1 MSLDS
6 NYSIKEINELCEI
19 NSSNYSKKDNW
30 DFINYLDTKNIIKGE
45 INEIQLFDPNY
56 DKVPSRAKRKVKIDD
71 IIISTVRPN
80 QEHYGMIK
88 NKIDNF
94 LVSTGFTTL
103 TVDKTQAKPEFIYY
117 YITQKYITESLQT
130 IAEQSTTSYPSIK
143 PSDIGNLLIELPPLE
158 IQEKISQILTSIEN
172 KITVNKEININL
184 RNLIKILYKNYFESF
199 ELDNI
204 PDNWEMVN
212 IESIINIYNGY
223 SYKGNELQESDCAM
237 VTIKNFNRDGSF
249 RTDGFKEIVY
259 SSKIKNYHFINEN
272 DVLISCTDVTQDADI
287 IGNCIILLDKQNY
300 NELIMSM
307 DLVKI
312 ESKLP
317 EINNFLLATIFKSYN
332 FKKHILGYVNG
343 TTVLHLDKKGIKK
356 FEIALPK
363 NLSELKN
370 ISERFEIIYD
380 EIQCNQKEIN
390 KLVNLRD
397 TLLPKLMSGEIDVS
411 KIDI

>member
-172 KITVNKEININL
+172 KITVNKEINKNFTEINL
-184 RNLIKILYKNYFESF
+184 SLIYECIIGIFLFIIKKYFILTDFEVSYIKLICMKDLSFDLTNLIGQSL
-199 ELDNI
+199 L
-204 PDNWEMVN
+204 
-212 IESIINIYNGY
+212 
-223 SYKGNELQESDCAM
+223 
-237 VTIKNFNRDGSF
+237 KNFYFQRD
-249 RTDGFKEIVY
+249 
-259 SSKIKNYHFINEN
+259 
-272 DVLISCTDVTQDADI
+272 L
-287 IGNCIILLDKQNY
+287 
-300 NELIMSM
+300 
-307 DLVKI
+307 LVK
-312 ESKLP
+312 L
-317 EINNFLLATIFKSYN
+317 IFK
-332 FKKHILGYVNG
+332 I
-343 TTVLHLDKKGIKK
+343 VLMLI
-356 FEIALPK
+356 
-363 NLSELKN
+363 
-370 ISERFEIIYD
+370 
-380 EIQCNQKEIN
+380 
-390 KLVNLRD
+390 
-397 TLLPKLMSGEIDVS
+397 
-411 KIDI
+411 